1 MRPFAESGFDELD
14 MAYFEEHGLITD
26 RHMINQEELEKLL
39 DASVNMSKEELD
51 AALDKYIPLPPMDEI
66 TSKIVFEEFRMKGD
80 LRSMVGFYPRAM
92 KCVREGDWKEF
103 CEFVAGVYQ
112 LFPVVFADGGIF
124 DDEMPYEYKR
134 DFIVQCYVNHGDEL
148 DPLVERLSNFDPI
161 GASVLPPEY
170 ADLDVITVYRAGEE
184 EIEEASERCSWTLSK
199 DVADFFMYKYRN
211 RHANYLYKAK
221 LATKDVI
228 AYTNEREE
236 FEVIQFCS
244 VYDIEVL
251 DRLPKKNK

>member
-1 MRPFAESGFDELD
+1 MRAFAESGFDELD
-14 MAYFEEHGLITD
+14 MEYFEEHGLITD

-51 AALDKYIPLPPMDEI
+51 AALDRYIPLPQMYEI
-66 TSKIVFEEFRMKGD
+66 TSGIVFEELRMKGD
-80 LRSMVGFYPRAM
+80 LRAMVSFYPRAM
-92 KCVREGDWKEF
+92 KYAKEGNWKDF

-112 LFPVVFADGGIF
+112 LFPVVFADGGLF
-124 DDEMPYEYKR
+124 DTEMPYEYQR

-184 EIEEASERCSWTLSK
+184 DVEEAIERCSWTLSK
-199 DVADFFMYKYRN
+199 DVADFFMYKYKN

-228 AYTNEREE
+228 AYTNDREE
-236 FEVIQFCS
+236 FEVIQFGS

-251 DRLPKKNK
+251 DSLVKDDD